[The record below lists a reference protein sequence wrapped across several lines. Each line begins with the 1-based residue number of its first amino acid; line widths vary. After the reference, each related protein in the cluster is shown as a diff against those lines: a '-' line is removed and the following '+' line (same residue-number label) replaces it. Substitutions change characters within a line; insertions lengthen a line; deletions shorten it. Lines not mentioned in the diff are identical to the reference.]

1 MQILFDLTPV
11 YATRGGNHTYSKELY
26 SALSKEK
33 AVHLVP
39 FAYKLRPSAL
49 SGILR
54 IGNAA
59 YRDLV
64 YFPIAGRI
72 ASRDADIVH
81 STGAPIFPWVPEEK
95 HVVTVHDLAILDTPE
110 RFTSWSK
117 WYFERIFLP
126 ALNRC
131 RAIVTNSEFTQ
142 GRLGALFPE
151 LVVKSSVTPLSA
163 KDFSHVEAQPIEGFE
178 EGFYLFVGSSDP
190 AKNLKLV
197 RESYQAVEASGE
209 SLPKTAVVGTFN
221 FGVGDQRGADRN
233 LVELGG
239 VTDGELKWLYERC
252 VAFLFP
258 SYYEG
263 FGLPILEAMSCGA
276 PVICGEICSL
286 PEVAGDAACY
296 AELNADSYA
305 AAMKRLYA
313 DLEYR
318 AVLIELGRKRCD
330 LFSWDRTADLT
341 LRVYNSIL
349 KH

>member
-54 IGNAA
+54 KGNAA

-117 WYFERIFLP
+117 WYFERVYLP
-126 ALNRC
+126 ALKRC
-131 RAIVTNSEFTQ
+131 RAIITNSQFTQ
-142 GRLGALFPE
+142 SRLGALFPE
-151 LVVKSSVTPLSA
+151 LAIKSSVTPLAA
-163 KDFSHVEAQPIEGFE
+163 KDFSDIKSEPMDGLGDEF
-178 EGFYLFVGSSDP
+178 FLFVGSSDP

-197 RESYQAVEASGE
+197 RESYREAE
-209 SLPKTAVVGTFN
+209 SQGIKLPKTMVVGTLN
-221 FGVGDQRGADRN
+221 FGVGDQRASDHN
-233 LVELGG
+233 FVELGG
-239 VTDGELKWLYERC
+239 VTDGQLKWLYEKC
-252 VAFLFP
+252 LAFLFP

-276 PVICGEICSL
+276 PVICGRVCSL
-286 PEVAGDAACY
+286 PEVAGSAACY
-296 AELNADSYA
+296 SELNAGSYSE
-305 AAMKRLYA
+305 AM
-313 DLEYR
+313 
-318 AVLIELGRKRCD
+318 
-330 LFSWDRTADLT
+330 
-341 LRVYNSIL
+341 LRVYEDFDYRAILVDAGRARCRDFSWNYTAALTRDVYESIL
-349 KH
+349 A